1 MVRRKLNTTQAP
13 HEPVLFLVEV
23 KDETGDIV
31 AEVQKALHVRRPEKA
46 A

>member
-1 MVRRKLNTTQAP
+1 MVRQKLNIQDP

-31 AEVQKALHVRRPEKA
+31 AAVQKVLHVRRPEKA